1 MKTPKVIAEMV
12 KNAVSESKTAQ
23 ESIEI
28 IIGQITNCPEATR
41 DWVEFILR
49 KAVESLVYEHRREL
63 NRSLKTKGYVAVAS
77 KINWA
82 ESKVV
87 QNIYTVYEF
96 KIAGRNLGDIMGSE
110 LETILEQER
119 NSIRGHELNVEFL
132 SRLQKKVP
140 PNKTVKEAINLK
152 TITRIFNSVYAPSSN
167 GEQ

>member
-1 MKTPKVIAEMV
+1 MKPPKVIVDLV

-28 IIGQITNCPEATR
+28 VIAQLSNHPESTQ

-63 NRSLKTKGYVAVAS
+63 NRSLKTNGYVAVNS
-77 KINWA
+77 KVNWA

-110 LETILEQER
+110 IETILEKEKT
-119 NSIRGHELNVEFL
+119 SIRGHGLNVEFL
-132 SRLQKKVP
+132 SKIQKKVP

-152 TITRIFNSVYAPSSN
+152 TITKIFNSVFTL
-167 GEQ
+167 